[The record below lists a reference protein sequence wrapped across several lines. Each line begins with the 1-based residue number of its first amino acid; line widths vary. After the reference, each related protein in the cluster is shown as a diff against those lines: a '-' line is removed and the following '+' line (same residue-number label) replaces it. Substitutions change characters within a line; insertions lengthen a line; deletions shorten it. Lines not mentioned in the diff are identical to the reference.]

1 MGRSL
6 KKGPFIAD
14 SLLRKVEKQND
25 NDDKSV
31 IKTWSRA
38 STILPMMIGH
48 TIAVHNGRTHVP
60 VFITEQ
66 MVGHKL
72 GEFAPTRTFKGHIR
86 DTKGGRY
93 SMTSSTPTAPT
104 AQAHGRFIRGS
115 VSKVRRVLDQIRG
128 RTYRDAL
135 IMLEFMPY
143 RSTGPIT
150 KVLRSAVAN
159 AEHNLGLDP
168 SSLVISSATA
178 DMGPSM
184 KRYRPRAQGRAY
196 QIKKQT
202 CHISIAVAAQT
213 DS

>member
-1 MGRSL
+1 LPFTTARPTCPCSSPSRWWVTSWGSSL
-6 KKGPFIAD
+6 PPAP
-14 SLLRKVEKQND
+14 
-25 NDDKSV
+25 
-31 IKTWSRA
+31 SRA
-38 STILPMMIGH
+38 TS
-48 TIAVHNGRTHVP
+48 
-60 VFITEQ
+60 
-66 MVGHKL
+66 K
-72 GEFAPTRTFKGHIR
+72 TRKEAADAMT
-86 DTKGGRY
+86 
-93 SMTSSTPTAPT
+93 TSSTTAPT
-104 AQAHGRFIRGS
+104 AHAHGRFIRGS

-168 SSLVISSATA
+168 ASLVISSASA
-178 DMGPSM
+178 DMGPAM

-202 CHISIAVAAQT
+202 CHISIAVAAQP